1 MKNTETHLILGT
13 LMFAFVMPVSLESM
27 DSVTIPKELRSATAR
42 LSVSS
47 TSCSVTCGLGYKV
60 EELCDIGSDG
70 KRSHCTLRRSECLT
84 NWLCG
89 VRHFT
94 VLVGKPFKFSCLTSE
109 EIGPETQSF
118 RYTWR
123 LARGI
128 ITTDDALF
136 VPFKVPSYAIELSP
150 AEEYDAGT
158 YRCDVQLMK
167 SYKLVK
173 RIYFGLRVIPGNLV
187 DLNFEKSLTLE
198 QKSEAEKDKTQLNK
212 TIVLLKWQHYSW
224 RQRALLVFLVGIGS
238 GVLGGVLLGIC
249 FHSLLKNRS
258 KSESADE

>member
-1 MKNTETHLILGT
+1 MMNTETHLTLGT
-13 LMFAFVMPVSLESM
+13 LVLAFFVPLSIASM
-27 DSVTIPKELRSATAR
+27 ESVTIPKQMSTATAR

-60 EELCDIGSDG
+60 EEVCDIGADG
-70 KRSHCTLRRSECLT
+70 KRRYCTLRRSECLT

-94 VLVGKPFKFSCLTSE
+94 VLVGKPFKLSCLTSE

-118 RYTWR
+118 SYTWR

-128 ITTDDALF
+128 ITTDDAIF
-136 VPFKVPSYAIELSP
+136 VPFKAPSYVIELSS

-158 YRCDVQLMK
+158 YRCDVQFMK
-167 SYKLVK
+167 NYKLVK

-187 DLNFEKSLTLE
+187 DLNFEKSLALE
-198 QKSEAEKDKTQLNK
+198 EKSEAEKNKTQQNT
-212 TIVLLKWQHYSW
+212 TIALLKWQHYSW
-224 RQRALLVFLVGIGS
+224 RQRALLMFLVGIGT
-238 GVLGGVLLGIC
+238 GVLGGVLLGT
-249 FHSLLKNRS
+249 FLHSLLKNH
-258 KSESADE
+258 KSESADK

>member
-1 MKNTETHLILGT
+1 MNTEAHLTFGT
-13 LMFAFVMPVSLESM
+13 VAFAFFVPLSIAAMEL
-27 DSVTIPKELRSATAR
+27 VTIPKELSTATAR
-42 LSVSS
+42 LLVSS

-60 EELCDIGSDG
+60 EKLCDIGADG
-70 KRSHCTLRRSECLT
+70 KRRYCTQRRSECLT

-89 VRHFT
+89 MQHFT
-94 VLVGKPFKFSCLTSE
+94 VLVGKPFKLSCLTTE

-136 VPFKVPSYAIELSP
+136 VPFKTPSYIIELSP

-158 YRCDVQLMK
+158 YRCDVQFMK
-167 SYKLVK
+167 NYKLVK
-173 RIYFGLRVIPGNLV
+173 KIYFGLRVIPGNLV
-187 DLNFEKSLTLE
+187 DLNFEKSLIQE
-198 QKSEAEKDKTQLNK
+198 QKPEAEKENNQQNT

-224 RQRALLVFLVGIGS
+224 RQRALLLFLVGIGS
-238 GVLGGVLLGIC
+238 GVLGGVLLGTFLHC
-249 FHSLLKNRS
+249 LLK
-258 KSESADE
+258 KS

>member
-1 MKNTETHLILGT
+1 MMYIEIHLTLGT
-13 LMFAFVMPVSLESM
+13 LAFAFFIAPSAASTE
-27 DSVTIPKELRSATAR
+27 SVTIPKELSTVTAR

-60 EELCDIGSDG
+60 EEVCDIGPDG
-70 KRSHCTLRRSECLT
+70 KRRYCSLLRSECLT

-118 RYTWR
+118 SYTWR

-128 ITTDDALF
+128 ITTDDAHF
-136 VPFKVPSYAIELSP
+136 VPFKTPSYIIKLSP
-150 AEEYDAGT
+150 TEEYDAGT

-167 SYKLVK
+167 TYKLVK

-187 DLNFEKSLTLE
+187 DLNFEKSLILE
-198 QKSEAEKDKTQLNK
+198 QKLEDKEKNQQN
-212 TIVLLKWQHYSW
+212 VSVVFHKWQHYSW

-238 GVLGGVLLGIC
+238 GVLGGILLGI
-249 FHSLLKNRS
+249 FLHSLLKNRS
-258 KSESADE
+258 ESKRVDK